1 MHVISR
7 RALVDFWTRH
17 PAARAPMAAWFKVV
31 SSAAFT
37 KFDDVKRT
45 FNSADRVGKYVVFD
59 VGAGFRI
66 VTVIHFNRG
75 RLFVRHVF
83 THPEYDAWTSAQRG
97 RR

>member
-17 PAARAPMAAWFKVV
+17 PPAQAPMAAWFKVV
-31 SSAAFT
+31 SGAAFT
-37 KFDDVKRT
+37 KFADVKRT
-45 FNSADRVGKYVVFD
+45 FNSADRVGKFVVFD

-75 RLFVRHVF
+75 RVYLRHVL
-83 THPEYDAWTSAQRG
+83 THEEYDKWTSAQRG
-97 RR
+97 KR

>member
-31 SSAAFT
+31 STAAFT
-37 KFDDVKRT
+37 NFADVKRT
-45 FNSADRVGKYVVFD
+45 FNSGDRVGKFVVFD
-59 VGAGFRI
+59 VGSGFRI
-66 VTVIHFNRG
+66 VTVIHLNRG
-75 RLFVRHVF
+75 RIYLRHLFAHR
-83 THPEYDAWTSAQRG
+83 EYDYWTSAQRG

>member
-7 RALVDFWTRH
+7 RALVDFWKRH
-17 PAARAPMAAWFKVV
+17 PAARASMVAWFRVV

-37 KFDDVKRT
+37 KFADVKQT
-45 FNSADRVGKYVVFD
+45 FNSADRVGKFVVFD

-75 RLFVRHVF
+75 RIYLRHVF
-83 THPEYDAWTSAQRG
+83 THREYDDWTYVQRG
-97 RR
+97 RL